1 MENKIVFLDDSP
13 SLLDQ
18 ELNDF
23 FRDNIKG
30 LLILFNYFKD
40 KNILVQMNSSIHD
53 LRITESITL
62 KEVTKDLKN
71 GVKEELQRLKL
82 TLSKYPYS
90 IDISEEVSIKNAEIF
105 HESTKFDS
113 LTWAWILNTMVISFK
128 QNIAQW
134 NNSTITADLLCL
146 NEDKGEIEE
155 KKVLIKHANTIDHI
169 NEHSEWLEE
178 DSNCPDFEE
187 FITSPSQFLE
197 HIILLPNAI
206 DGLKTYKHLFPLIY
220 EKMNITNKYI
230 EEWKDKQN
238 EPFTPPIKYA
248 VGEYTKRASQFP
260 DRLKGYEAHL
270 YFTGIAGRIHYK
282 LKKDCIE
289 IAYIGEK
296 LFT

>member
-13 SLLDQ
+13 SLLNE
-18 ELNDF
+18 ELDKF
-23 FRDNIKG
+23 FRDNIKN
-30 LLILFNYFKD
+30 LLILFKHFKD

-71 GVKEELQRLKL
+71 DVKEELQSLKF

-90 IDISEEVSIKNAEIF
+90 IDISEEISIKNAEVF
-105 HESTKFDS
+105 HEDTKFES
-113 LTWAWILNTMVISFK
+113 LTWAWILNTMVISFE

-134 NNSTITADLLCL
+134 NNSTITAKLFCL
-146 NEDKGEIEE
+146 NEDQSEIDE
-155 KKVLIKHANTIDHI
+155 KEVIIKHANTINHI
-169 NEHSEWLEE
+169 TEHNKWLEE
-178 DSNCPDFEE
+178 ASNCPNFEE
-187 FITSPSQFLE
+187 FINSPSLFLK
-197 HIILLPNAI
+197 HIILLPDAI
-206 DGLKTYKHLFPLIY
+206 NGLQTYQHLFPLIY

-238 EPFTPPIKYA
+238 EAFTPPIKYA
-248 VGEYTKRASQFP
+248 VGEHTKRASKFP